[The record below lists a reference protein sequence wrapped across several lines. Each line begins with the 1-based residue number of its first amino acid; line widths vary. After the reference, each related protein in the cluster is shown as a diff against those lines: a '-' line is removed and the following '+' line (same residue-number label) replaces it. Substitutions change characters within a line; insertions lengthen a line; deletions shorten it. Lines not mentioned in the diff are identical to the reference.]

1 MATKTDRA
9 KNAKNAINA
18 IKSWLD
24 LVISPYPSLWL
35 REHDVIEK
43 LNRISAPPVR
53 ATA

>member
-9 KNAKNAINA
+9 KNAKNA

-43 LNRISAPPVR
+43 LNRLSAPPVR